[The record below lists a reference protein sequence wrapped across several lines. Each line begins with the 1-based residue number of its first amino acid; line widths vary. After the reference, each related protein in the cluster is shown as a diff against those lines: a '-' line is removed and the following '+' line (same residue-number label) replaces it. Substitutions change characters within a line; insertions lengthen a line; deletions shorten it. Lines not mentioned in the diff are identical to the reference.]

1 MADDIRMI
9 TFALH
14 GYEGVEP
21 AQEFG
26 PLQAEF
32 ERRGVPCT
40 IIRSP
45 HTKTQT
51 PNRDRA
57 RIMVDALHN
66 VADDVA
72 LIGISNQGLFMPL
85 VAATRPI
92 KRIVFIN
99 GAIPRPGKSF
109 WQTAKEE
116 RAFASLPVR
125 VIAWLSPG
133 MHEVCPLEITEA
145 GIRLYSGRA

>member
-1 MADDIRMI
+1 VNGPARSAGDIRMI

-14 GYEGVEP
+14 GYEGVDP

-26 PLQAEF
+26 PLKAEF

-45 HTKTQT
+45 HTKTKT
-51 PNRDRA
+51 PNQDRA
-57 RIMVDALHN
+57 RIMVDVLHN
-66 VADDVA
+66 VEGDVA

-85 VAATRPI
+85 VAAARPI

-99 GAIPRPGKSF
+99 GAICRPGNPFGKP
-109 WQTAKEE
+109 QGRREC
-116 RAFASLPVR
+116 LPRCRCV
-125 VIAWLSPG
+125 WSHG
-133 MHEVCPLEITEA
+133 
-145 GIRLYSGRA
+145 